1 LGRFP
6 LRNLLVNTS
15 ATSQQTTH
23 VIGAGLAGLSS
34 AVRMVKAGRRVVL
47 YEAAGH
53 AGGRCRSFDDDA
65 IGRRIDNGNHLLL
78 SGNRD
83 AMTYLDLIGASDS
96 LFGPDD
102 AEFPFI
108 DFNTNERWV
117 MKPNA
122 GRIPWWIFSAT
133 RRVPGSSP
141 WSYLSDARIAW
152 AGPKARVTD
161 LLSPT
166 SLLFKRLWDPL
177 VVAAL
182 NTAPEE
188 GAAVLMGPVIRE
200 TFGRGGAACLPR
212 IARQGLSESFID
224 PALKMLS
231 DHNMECRFSARVRSL
246 EFVEDRLVALNIGET
261 KITVPEGDTV
271 ILAVPPIVAQSL
283 VPDLIVPTESRAIVN
298 GHFLLPEPMKK
309 QGFIGVIG
317 GLCHWIFYRGDVVS
331 TTVSAAENI
340 VDQSAEELAET
351 MWAEIMRALDLPESP
366 LPAHRIVKE
375 KRATFAQTPDQVA
388 RRPSAQTAWQNF
400 ALAGDWVNTGLPATI
415 EGAIRSGRQAA
426 AAVLRFVS
434 IP

>member
-1 LGRFP
+1 
-6 LRNLLVNTS
+6 VNSS

-34 AVRMVKAGRRVVL
+34 AVRLVEAGRRVVL

-53 AGGRCRSFDDDA
+53 AGGRCRSFDDEA

-83 AMTYLDLIGASDS
+83 AMEYLDLIGARDT
-96 LFGPDD
+96 LVGPDE

-117 MKPNA
+117 MKPNT
-122 GRIPWWIFSAT
+122 GRIPWWIFSAL

-141 WSYLSDARIAW
+141 WSYLSDVRIAW
-152 AGPKARVTD
+152 AGPAARVID
-161 LLSPT
+161 SLSPT
-166 SLLFKRLWDPL
+166 SLLFKRLWEPL
-177 VVAAL
+177 AVAAL
-182 NTAPEE
+182 NTTAEE
-188 GAAVLMGPVIRE
+188 GAAALMGPVIRE

-231 DHNMECRFSARVRSL
+231 DHKVECWFSARVRSL
-246 EFVEDRLVALNIGET
+246 EFSKDRLMALTIGET
-261 KITVPEGDTV
+261 KIAVPEGDTV
-271 ILAVPPIVAQSL
+271 ILAVPPLVAQSL
-283 VPDLIVPTESRAIVN
+283 VPDLMVPTESRAIVN
-298 GHFLLPEPMKK
+298 GHFLLPKPVET

-331 TTVSAAENI
+331 TTVSAADSI
-340 VDQSAEELAET
+340 VDHSAVELAEK
-351 MWAEIMRALDLPESP
+351 MWPEIMRALELPEAP
-366 LPAHRIVKE
+366 LPVHRIVKE
-375 KRATFAQTPDQVA
+375 KRATFAQTPYQVA
-388 RRPSAQTAWQNF
+388 CRPDAQTIWQNF

-415 EGAIRSGRQAA
+415 EGSIRSGRQAA
-426 AAVLRFVS
+426 MAVLRFAS
-434 IP
+434 IS